1 MSGGHWDYKND
12 QLAYEIFGWNTQ
24 TDCGLTGKEH
34 DVQQKLAMKSNPLS
48 DPELSAL
55 VFDVFCLLHSYDWAR
70 SGDTDMEDFRKDAQ
84 DFRNRWLGTTREAQ
98 VRVIVESCVEQL
110 KDDLYAALL
119 PHEEKQK

>member
-12 QLAYEIFGWNTQ
+12 QLAGEIFGWYTQ
-24 TDCGLTGKEH
+24 TDCGLVGKKH
-34 DVQQKLAMKSNPLS
+34 DVQQKLAMKSNPLN

-84 DFRNRWLGTTREAQ
+84 DFRSRWLGTTREEQ
-98 VRVIVESCVEQL
+98 VRIIVESCAEQL

-119 PHEEKQK
+119 PPVPDR